1 MKELLFLNVYTNEM
15 HEYVNQEPCSF
26 EFTGVYDV
34 KENHIVDGHITSRG
48 LIYFEDGCW
57 WVSGNS
63 THRLHKDYV
72 QEYQIKI
79 IRHKSVP
86 IKLKY
91 GAFYKNAWG
100 KTIRVLDPFSTI
112 FFPNEQLCEYW
123 CSKTN
128 QPIITKLE
136 QDYTWEEI
144 TLEEFTESQNRI

>member
-1 MKELLFLNVYTNEM
+1 M
-15 HEYVNQEPCSF
+15 HEYVNQEPCNF

-34 KENHIVDGHITSRG
+34 KENPIVDGHITSKG

-79 IRHKSVP
+79 IRHKSIP
-86 IKLKY
+86 LKLKY
-91 GAFYKNAWG
+91 DAYYKNAWR
-100 KTIRVLDPFSTI
+100 KTIHVLNPTYTVLFS
-112 FFPNEQLCEYW
+112 NEQLCESW
-123 CSKTN
+123 CSKEGEPT
-128 QPIITKLE
+128 ITKVD

-144 TLEEFTESQNRI
+144 TAEEFIESQRIGCK